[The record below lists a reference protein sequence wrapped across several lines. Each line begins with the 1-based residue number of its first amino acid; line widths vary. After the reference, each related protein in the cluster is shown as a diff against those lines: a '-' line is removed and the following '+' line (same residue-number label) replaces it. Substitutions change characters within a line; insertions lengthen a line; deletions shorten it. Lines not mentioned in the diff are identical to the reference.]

1 MPFNNE
7 SRGGLTFC
15 TSPEDL
21 RNLDVLD
28 LKTGILQFLNFPLQD
43 FKVRQ
48 HLKSS
53 FERLPDDNWTPCFF
67 LKAQSLLVRLEFR
80 GSPVKIPKL
89 NFQINANIGGFLPES
104 LHEDQE
110 FGTSGETI
118 VDHLTPH
125 QLGSLPK
132 FNRGTAFE
140 HVLEAAG
147 KIFKGAAIALLIGI
161 LFDKVFSQFEFQKLL
176 DIAKSQNVAHWAPPK
191 ISRKRRE
198 DGEGGPARKK

>member
-1 MPFNNE
+1 M
-7 SRGGLTFC
+7 
-15 TSPEDL
+15 
-21 RNLDVLD
+21 
-28 LKTGILQFLNFPLQD
+28 NFPLQD

-132 FNRGTAFE
+132 FNRSTDFE
-140 HVLEAAG
+140 HVLNVAA
-147 KIFKGAAIALLIGI
+147 KIFKDAAIALPICI
-161 LFDKVFSQFEFQKLL
+161 LFDKVFSAYEFQKLL
-176 DIAKSQNVAHWAPPK
+176 EIAKAQNVAHWAPPK
-191 ISRKRRE
+191 ISRKRRG